1 MIFVVFIKRAVVVS
15 VALLLSTPFVA
26 MANGVDTGAD
36 AWVQAAPEPLALR
49 LEKRLGTDS
58 WLAAQTADASV
69 SPLLAPSVG
78 SPSSSGDV
86 ALPRTY
92 GFSKGAMLP
101 LVGAAGDS
109 ISTHIGLQQ
118 AHVLERNGLINTSPA
133 GLVGLFVIK
142 AGVIYALDQQPQH
155 VRKPALKMTAGL
167 WNGVIANNLLVAAG
181 ASNPVSIL
189 AGVAYGIYMYNREHD
204 ILERE
209 EAAARGQADTVW

>member
-1 MIFVVFIKRAVVVS
+1 MFLVADIKRASIVAL
-15 VALLLSTPFVA
+15 ALLLSTPLA
-26 MANGVDTGAD
+26 MARGAETGVD
-36 AWVQAAPEPLALR
+36 AWIQEAPEPLALR
-49 LEKRLGTDS
+49 FETRLGADS
-58 WLAAQTADASV
+58 WLAAHTVDSSE
-69 SPLLAPSVG
+69 SPLLTPG
-78 SPSSSGDV
+78 V
-86 ALPRTY
+86 AIPPANGEVVLPRTY